1 MTTNYNKVKID
12 FSLKRE
18 IFFVIVGAIVGAI
31 VFVIPKTIFEVV
43 MEMPYYLSWI
53 VFGHIVGVYSS
64 DGVIA
69 GIGISMLTAISIDV
83 VIGMFL
89 YKTGILNIS
98 KPSNGII
105 YGIFACIVVFI
116 IFFIPVYPM

>member
-1 MTTNYNKVKID
+1 MNNYNKVKID

-43 MEMPYYLSWI
+43 MGMPYYLSWI

-64 DGVIA
+64 DAIIA
-69 GIGISMLTAISIDV
+69 GIGMHMLTV
-83 VIGMFL
+83 M
-89 YKTGILNIS
+89 
-98 KPSNGII
+98 
-105 YGIFACIVVFI
+105 
-116 IFFIPVYPM
+116 